1 MGFSRGPRSQDL
13 PGALQHDAGGE
24 VAVGS
29 LLPLARQPVV
39 TEVQD
44 TAEVEGLC
52 RRVWGGT
59 AEKEPEQVPVPSGE
73 EGDPCWQQTYSP
85 L

>member
-1 MGFSRGPRSQDL
+1 MGFGRGPWSRDL
-13 PGALQHDAGGE
+13 PHVLQHDAGGE

-39 TEVQD
+39 TEVQG

-52 RRVWGGT
+52 RRVWGRT
-59 AEKEPEQVPVPSGE
+59 AGKESEQVPVPAEE
-73 EGDPCWQQTYSP
+73 EGD